1 MQLQELK
8 SSLRSTIEESDE
20 RLLRMMLAMAEAYN
34 QRSTTEDISSEEQ
47 ALSSDSDMANDQLYR
62 LVYTSARTPSCDDDC
77 IKDILKA
84 AARNNPALGLT
95 GILIYTPKR
104 FLQILEGPYENV
116 TRTYQKIEKDPRH
129 GGSQMRYCQPA
140 DERHFGNW
148 HMANKGI
155 GKNEKVDYATAVSE
169 EEKELYAALMD
180 GNLHDYKDD
189 GMRVLKTFLMVS

>member
-8 SSLRSTIEESDE
+8 TDLNAVVDNADE
-20 RLLRMMLAMAEAYN
+20 RLLRMLLAIAKEY
-34 QRSTTEDISSEEQ
+34 QGTSTSQ
-47 ALSSDSDMANDQLYR
+47 NDSNSKESNDQLYR

-104 FLQILEGPYENV
+104 FLQILEGPYNKV
-116 TRTYQKIEKDPRH
+116 TEIYKKIEKDPRH

-140 DERHFGNW
+140 TERHFGNW
-148 HMANKGI
+148 HMANKAI
-155 GKNEKVDYATAVSE
+155 GKNGVNYATAVSD
-169 EEKELYAALMD
+169 EEKDLNAALMD